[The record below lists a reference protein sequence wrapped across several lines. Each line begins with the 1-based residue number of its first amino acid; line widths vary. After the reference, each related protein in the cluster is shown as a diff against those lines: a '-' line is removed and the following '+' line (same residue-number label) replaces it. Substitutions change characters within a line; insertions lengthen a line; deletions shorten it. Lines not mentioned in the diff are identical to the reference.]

1 MKIIVTLLIT
11 FSTFI
16 VFSQETTLSKKNVND
31 IFSKNAKGTLFNWK
45 RSYLKRNFWDDT
57 WSEFE
62 SHLSDYNVWL
72 IENND
77 SSYYNSD
84 TLTLY
89 NYKSA
94 YFDLEIGKIIEWTFY
109 KKNKVHITKFDSRT
123 AVSTVG
129 YCCNKLKLKQKKGN
143 IFLSIYKD
151 KELVSHF
158 KVINLSTKR
167 TDNSDAPF
175 YYTLTLSRHK

>member
-1 MKIIVTLLIT
+1 MKIIITLLIT

-16 VFSQETTLSKKNVND
+16 VFSQDTTLSKKNISD

-62 SHLSDYNVWL
+62 SHHSDYNVWQ

-84 TLTLY
+84 TLILY
-89 NYKSA
+89 NYHYA

-109 KKNKVHITKFDSRT
+109 KKNKILISDFDSRT
-123 AVSTVG
+123 AVSTAG
-129 YCCNKLKLKQKKGN
+129 YCCNKLKLEQKKDD
-143 IFLSIYKD
+143 IFLIIYKD
-151 KELVSHF
+151 KEIVNHF
-158 KVINLSTKR
+158 KAINLSTNK
-167 TDNSDAPF
+167 TDNRDVPP
-175 YYTLTLSRHK
+175 YYTLTLTRIK